1 LSALAQALAQQIDK
15 PDDRAKFLAAAQKML
30 GR

>member
-15 PDDRAKFLAAAQKML
+15 PDDRAKFLAAAQKL